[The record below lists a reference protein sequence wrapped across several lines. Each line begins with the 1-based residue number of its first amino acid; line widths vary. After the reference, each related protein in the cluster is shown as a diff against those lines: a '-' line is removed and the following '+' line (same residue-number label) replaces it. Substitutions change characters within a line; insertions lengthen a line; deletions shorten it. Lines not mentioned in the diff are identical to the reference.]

1 MFQLIITYV
10 FIMTIVVGDRGGIVS
25 NRRSV
30 VGDGGGVDD
39 GSSVVNRSV
48 VSRGG
53 IVGWGI
59 VALVVA
65 DDALR

>member
-1 MFQLIITYV
+1 
-10 FIMTIVVGDRGGIVS
+10 MTIVVGDRGGVVS

-39 GSSVVNRSV
+39 RSSVVSRSV

-53 IVGWGI
+53 IVCWGI